1 MQFDDFRRIITC
13 FADHVDDVDT
23 SHGELLVQIRDE
35 TISARLHQR
44 PEGLIVEE
52 DDQRLRAESW
62 LVNRVARVPLLAERI
77 CSYVSPPPYFVKPSG
92 SLLDQPDRASSDE
105 GSDRE
110 DVVETLAEMLDRR
123 IAGTTSVVYLTS
135 DAGEGKT
142 SLIDF
147 LAVEQAKAYKAR
159 RSDWLLVP
167 IALGGRTFLRFDDV
181 VVSALVNRLRFQ
193 LLYYEAF
200 LELVRL
206 GVLVPAFDGFEEM
219 LVEAS
224 SGEAVSALG
233 HLVAS
238 LRSAGTLLVAARK
251 AYFDYLSF
259 GSQGRLFDGI
269 GSRENAAFSRVSL
282 NRWDRS
288 AFMEYA
294 RRRDVGT
301 PDELFDAVADRL
313 GSEHPV
319 LTRAVL
325 ATRLVDVA
333 RDDDLPGLLNRLGS
347 DPQDYFHEFVGGLVE
362 REARLKWLDTSGDP
376 PRAVLTSEEHHALL
390 AMLAQE
396 MWLSA
401 TDELKTDV
409 IGILVEMFAEA
420 RDKTAVVKR
429 QIGERIKQHA
439 LLVVRTG
446 FGRTALAFDHEDF
459 RLFYLGQA
467 LGRMLVEGDHAA
479 VRSAMEKGAFP
490 ASAVTEAVST
500 VRRHGAGI
508 GEPLAVLQGLAD
520 GELSASFVMENCG
533 ALATAFLDGAP
544 DGERELRN
552 MSFPAGALER
562 RRLKGIKVSG
572 SYFHA
577 TSLAEAHLC
586 GCAFLDCDFE
596 RIELD
601 GSEKVSEASL
611 DEECSVASVVRL
623 GTGDEFALF
632 DPAQI
637 RQELR
642 RAGFEIGCSEASET
656 EPAVQIPDD
665 DLRLVQRFLRGFL
678 RATAMNE
685 ATIRQRLGVNANPF
699 FKSVLPRLIQAGVV
713 EEVHYQ
719 GHGDQMRLRLSVP
732 MASIEQAMSG
742 AGGRLDRFV
751 EAFRQ

>member
-1 MQFDDFRRIITC
+1 MQFDDFKRIVTC

-23 SHGELLVQIRDE
+23 SRGELLVQIRDE

-52 DDQRLRAESW
+52 DEQRLRAESW

-77 CSYVSPPPYFVKPSG
+77 CSYVSPPPCFVNPSG
-92 SLLDQPDRASSDE
+92 SLLDQPDGTSSDE
-105 GSDRE
+105 GSATE

-123 IAGTTSVVYLTS
+123 VAGTTSVVYLTS

-219 LVEAS
+219 IVEAS

-282 NRWDRS
+282 NRWDRN
-288 AFMEYA
+288 AFVEYA
-294 RRRDVGT
+294 RRRDVGA
-301 PDELFDAVADRL
+301 PDELFGAVADRL

-362 REARLKWLDTSGDP
+362 REAKLKWLDTSGDP
-376 PRAVLTSEEHHALL
+376 PRAVLTNDEHHALL
-390 AMLAQE
+390 ALLAQE

-401 TDELKTDV
+401 TDELRTDV
-409 IGILVEMFAEA
+409 LGILVEMFADA
-420 RDKTAVVKR
+420 GGKTAGVKR

-439 LLVVRTG
+439 PSSRAALPAGFSARDRPERRDDTPAARRRCESLLQG
-446 FGRTALAFDHEDF
+446 GP
-459 RLFYLGQA
+459 
-467 LGRMLVEGDHAA
+467 AA
-479 VRSAMEKGAFP
+479 VDPGGCRGESALPGARRSD
-490 ASAVTEAVST
+490 AVEI
-500 VRRHGAGI
+500 VRADGHPGAGH
-508 GEPLAVLQGLAD
+508 
-520 GELSASFVMENCG
+520 
-533 ALATAFLDGAP
+533 
-544 DGERELRN
+544 ER
-552 MSFPAGALER
+552 G
-562 RRLKGIKVSG
+562 
-572 SYFHA
+572 
-577 TSLAEAHLC
+577 
-586 GCAFLDCDFE
+586 
-596 RIELD
+596 
-601 GSEKVSEASL
+601 
-611 DEECSVASVVRL
+611 
-623 GTGDEFALF
+623 
-632 DPAQI
+632 
-637 RQELR
+637 R
-642 RAGFEIGCSEASET
+642 RAPRPF
-656 EPAVQIPDD
+656 
-665 DLRLVQRFLRGFL
+665 RG
-678 RATAMNE
+678 
-685 ATIRQRLGVNANPF
+685 GVP
-699 FKSVLPRLIQAGVV
+699 VV
-713 EEVHYQ
+713 E
-719 GHGDQMRLRLSVP
+719 
-732 MASIEQAMSG
+732 I
-742 AGGRLDRFV
+742 AGCLGPPPSPGSSCREPRRC
-751 EAFRQ
+751 ARRPT

>member
-1 MQFDDFRRIITC
+1 M
-13 FADHVDDVDT
+13 
-23 SHGELLVQIRDE
+23 
-35 TISARLHQR
+35 
-44 PEGLIVEE
+44 
-52 DDQRLRAESW
+52 
-62 LVNRVARVPLLAERI
+62 
-77 CSYVSPPPYFVKPSG
+77 
-92 SLLDQPDRASSDE
+92 
-105 GSDRE
+105 
-110 DVVETLAEMLDRR
+110 
-123 IAGTTSVVYLTS
+123 
-135 DAGEGKT
+135 
-142 SLIDF
+142 
-147 LAVEQAKAYKAR
+147 
-159 RSDWLLVP
+159 
-167 IALGGRTFLRFDDV
+167 
-181 VVSALVNRLRFQ
+181 
-193 LLYYEAF
+193 
-200 LELVRL
+200 
-206 GVLVPAFDGFEEM
+206 
-219 LVEAS
+219 
-224 SGEAVSALG
+224 
-233 HLVAS
+233 
-238 LRSAGTLLVAARK
+238 
-251 AYFDYLSF
+251 
-259 GSQGRLFDGI
+259 
-269 GSRENAAFSRVSL
+269 
-282 NRWDRS
+282 
-288 AFMEYA
+288 
-294 RRRDVGT
+294 
-301 PDELFDAVADRL
+301 
-313 GSEHPV
+313 
-319 LTRAVL
+319 
-325 ATRLVDVA
+325 
-333 RDDDLPGLLNRLGS
+333 
-347 DPQDYFHEFVGGLVE
+347 
-362 REARLKWLDTSGDP
+362 
-376 PRAVLTSEEHHALL
+376 L

-577 TSLAEAHLC
+577 TSLAEAHLRD
-586 GCAFLDCDFE
+586 CAFLDCDFE

-601 GSEKVSEASL
+601 GSERVSEASL
-611 DEECSVASVVRL
+611 DEECNVASVVRVS
-623 GTGDEFALF
+623 TGDEFALF

-678 RATAMNE
+678 RATAINE

-732 MASIEQAMSG
+732 MAGIEQAMSG